1 MLLSLLE
8 SLRFDQLVS
17 LINPNEEVFVVRQ
30 DVVDLG
36 NGEVYEHTGD
46 LGSLGRSLELLDEAV
61 DGSTNLLLVVRV
73 SRDDTLDHD

>member
-1 MLLSLLE
+1 LLLSLLE

>member
-1 MLLSLLE
+1 LLLSLLE

-17 LINPNEEVFVVRQ
+17 LINPNEEVFIVRQ

-36 NGEVYEHTGD
+36 NGEVNEHTGD

>member
-17 LINPNEEVFVVRQ
+17 LINPNEEVFIVRQ

-36 NGEVYEHTGD
+36 NGEVNEHTGD